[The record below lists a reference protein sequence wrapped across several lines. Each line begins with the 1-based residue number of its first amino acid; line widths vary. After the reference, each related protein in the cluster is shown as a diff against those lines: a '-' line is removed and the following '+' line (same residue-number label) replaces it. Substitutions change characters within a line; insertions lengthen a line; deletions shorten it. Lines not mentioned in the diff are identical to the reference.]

1 MPTRSWWR
9 GPVGAGNGGWGDS
22 TLSKLGSWARL
33 YGQPQRG
40 DIVSARNGAYHVGI
54 YVGSNTTV
62 SANRYDVG
70 KNDWPFGPNKKAYY
84 VKYWRYQG

>member
-1 MPTRSWWR
+1 M
-9 GPVGAGNGGWGDS
+9 GAGNGGWGDS
-22 TLSKLGSWARL
+22 TLNKLGSWARV

-40 DIVSARNGAYHVGI
+40 DIVSARYRNGAYHVGI
-54 YVGSNTTV
+54 YVDSRTTV

-84 VKYWRYQG
+84 LKYWRYQG